1 MKNIKNLF
9 VAAMMLAIVPAATAQ
24 NVDEIIGTYF
34 ENTGGMD
41 AWKSLE
47 SLKMSASISQGGMEI
62 PIEMYQTKDGKMSI
76 TANFQGMNMTFM
88 AYDGETA
95 WNTNQMTMAPEKLT
109 QEQADN
115 MKLQANDFPSPF
127 MDYKSKGYT
136 VEYVGEETMEGTPT
150 HKIKLVQEP
159 IMVNGKQEESI
170 TYYYF
175 EAENFV
181 PIATEVS
188 MAGQTMKDTMS
199 DYEEVDGLYFPF
211 AMTMMGGMPL
221 KIKSIEINPEIDA
234 KMFSFPAEAA
244 AKE

>member
-1 MKNIKNLF
+1 
-9 VAAMMLAIVPAATAQ
+9 
-24 NVDEIIGTYF
+24 
-34 ENTGGMD
+34 
-41 AWKSLE
+41 
-47 SLKMSASISQGGMEI
+47 
-62 PIEMYQTKDGKMSI
+62 
-76 TANFQGMNMTFM
+76 
-88 AYDGETA
+88 
-95 WNTNQMTMAPEKLT
+95 MTMAPEKLT
-109 QEQADN
+109 QGQADN

>member
-1 MKNIKNLF
+1 MKNIKNLL
-9 VAAMMLAIVPAATAQ
+9 VAAMMFAIVPAATAQ
-24 NVDEIIGTYF
+24 NADEIIDSYF

-41 AWKSLE
+41 AWNNLE
-47 SLKMSASISQGGMEI
+47 TLKISASINQGGMEI
-62 PIEMYQTKDGKMSI
+62 PIDIYQTKEGKMCI

-88 AYDGETA
+88 AYDGVTA

-127 MDYKSKGYT
+127 MNYKDKGYT
-136 VEYVGEETMEGTPT
+136 VEYVGEETMEGAKT

-159 IMVNGKQEESI
+159 MMLNGKQEESI

-175 EAENFV
+175 ESENSV
-181 PIATEVS
+181 PIATEAVI
-188 MAGQTMKDTMS
+188 AGQTMKDTMS
-199 DYEEVDGLYFPF
+199 DYEEVEGLYFPF

-221 KIKSIEINPEIDA
+221 KIKTIEVNPEIDA
-234 KMFSFPAEAA
+234 KMFSFPAEAT

>member
-62 PIEMYQTKDGKMSI
+62 PIEMYQTKEGKMSI